1 MIFKIN
7 LELNL
12 MQQYSVR
19 KIKLELKII
28 INQILNYLLQ
38 KLIII
43 NIDKHMVRRK
53 KKHFKNEMNH
63 LITLCIP

>member
-43 NIDKHMVRRK
+43 NIDKHMVRIK
-53 KKHFKNEMNH
+53 KNILKMK
-63 LITLCIP
+63 

>member
-28 INQILNYLLQ
+28 INQILNYLVQ

-53 KKHFKNEMNH
+53 KNILKMK
-63 LITLCIP
+63 

>member
-53 KKHFKNEMNH
+53 KN
-63 LITLCIP
+63 I